1 MPAENVMNDFEYEVR
16 QRKILARQSRYK
28 KNGSKS
34 RRCSLSSDRMTDKQW
49 KERCGAI
56 MVYNLGKPMM
66 WQEFKEMPSD
76 MQKEYIESLIQKYS
90 VTASDLARMFGCRPS
105 SVTRLCREPEID
117 IEFKAGKRMTA
128 EQRVRFGEF
137 LSCVGDGLMCDPEHV
152 DVEKAPESIVVES
165 EEPKRSMAMSEFSIQ
180 FSGPFNPEMF
190 YNSIRHIIPSGTDVE
205 IEVEVKFKP

>member
-1 MPAENVMNDFEYEVR
+1 MNDFEYEVR

-90 VTASDLARMFGCRPS
+90 VTASDLARMFGCRA
-105 SVTRLCREPEID
+105 VTVTKLCKSPEID

-137 LSCVGDGLMCDPEHV
+137 LSCVGSVVEDPVVDADEEEKMTDE
-152 DVEKAPESIVVES
+152 DVEEDT
-165 EEPKRSMAMSEFSIQ
+165 KRTMEMNEFSIQ

-190 YNSIRHIIPSGTDVE
+190 YNSIRHIIPSGVDVE
-205 IEVEVKFKP
+205 IEVEVKFNP

>member
-1 MPAENVMNDFEYEVR
+1 MNDFEYEVR

-34 RRCSLSSDRMTDKQW
+34 KRCSLSSDRMTDKQW
-49 KERCGAI
+49 RERCGDVT
-56 MVYNLGKPMM
+56 VYNLGKPMM
-66 WQEFKEMPSD
+66 WQEFKEMPAD

-105 SVTRLCREPEID
+105 SVTRLCKEPEID

-137 LSCVGDGLMCDPEHV
+137 LSCVGDVIPNPIL
-152 DVEKAPESIVVES
+152 AES
-165 EEPKRSMAMSEFSIQ
+165 EDAEPANEDVKEESKRTMAMSEFSIQ